1 MKVRI
6 VNRVKDL
13 GQEKLQVIRD
23 FLKFAQENFD
33 FSGKTSQAFLLSLN
47 GKLIAIIGA
56 GAEKKLDEIALKRD
70 VEIVL
75 MSERIGVMSTGSE
88 ITGLIKVLADNRM
101 LLDII
106 RTIAHEWTHEFARQ
120 RKIKLQGYNTQSQE
134 DYANTEAGIMARA
147 FEKKYPQYVALLYN

>member
-1 MKVRI
+1 MKVKI

-13 GQEKLQVIRD
+13 GQEKIQIIRD
-23 FLKFAQENFD
+23 FLKFAQEN
-33 FSGKTSQAFLLSLN
+33 SP
-47 GKLIAIIGA
+47 
-56 GAEKKLDEIALKRD
+56 LKRD
-70 VEIVL
+70 VEIIL
-75 MSERIGVMSTGSE
+75 MSERMGVMSTGSE
-88 ITGLIKVLADNRM
+88 ISGLIKVLADNRM

-134 DYANTEAGIMARA
+134 DYANTEAGIMARV

>member
-23 FLKFAQENFD
+23 FLKFAQEN
-33 FSGKTSQAFLLSLN
+33 SP
-47 GKLIAIIGA
+47 
-56 GAEKKLDEIALKRD
+56 LKRD

>member
-23 FLKFAQENFD
+23 FLKFAQEN
-33 FSGKTSQAFLLSLN
+33 SP
-47 GKLIAIIGA
+47 
-56 GAEKKLDEIALKRD
+56 LKRD

-134 DYANTEAGIMARA
+134 DYANTEAGIMSRA

>member
-1 MKVRI
+1 MRVRI

-23 FLKFAQENFD
+23 FLKFAQEN
-33 FSGKTSQAFLLSLN
+33 SP
-47 GKLIAIIGA
+47 
-56 GAEKKLDEIALKRD
+56 LKRD

-75 MSERIGVMSTGSE
+75 MSERIGAMSTGSE
-88 ITGLIKVLADNRM
+88 ISGLIKVLADNRM

-106 RTIAHEWTHEFARQ
+106 RTIAHEWTHEFAVQ

>member
-1 MKVRI
+1 MKVKI

-13 GQEKLQVIRD
+13 GQDKIQVIRD
-23 FLKFAQENFD
+23 FLKFAQEN
-33 FSGKTSQAFLLSLN
+33 SP
-47 GKLIAIIGA
+47 
-56 GAEKKLDEIALKRD
+56 LKRD
-70 VEIVL
+70 IEIIL
-75 MSERIGVMSTGSE
+75 MSERMGVMSTGSQ
-88 ITGLIKVLADNRM
+88 ISGLIKVLADNRM

-134 DYANTEAGIMARA
+134 DYANTEAGIMVRV

>member
-13 GQEKLQVIRD
+13 GQEKIQVIRD
-23 FLKFAQENFD
+23 FLKFAQEN
-33 FSGKTSQAFLLSLN
+33 SP
-47 GKLIAIIGA
+47 
-56 GAEKKLDEIALKRD
+56 LKRD

>member
-1 MKVRI
+1 MKVKI

-13 GQEKLQVIRD
+13 GQDKIQVIRD
-23 FLKFAQENFD
+23 FLKFAQEN
-33 FSGKTSQAFLLSLN
+33 SP
-47 GKLIAIIGA
+47 
-56 GAEKKLDEIALKRD
+56 LKRD
-70 VEIVL
+70 VEIIL
-75 MSERIGVMSTGSE
+75 MSERMGVMSTGSE

-134 DYANTEAGIMARA
+134 DYANTEAGIMVRM
-147 FEKKYPQYVALLYN
+147 FESQNPQFVALLYNL

>member
-1 MKVRI
+1 MRVRI

-13 GQEKLQVIRD
+13 GQEKIQVIRD
-23 FLKFAQENFD
+23 FLKFAQEN
-33 FSGKTSQAFLLSLN
+33 SP
-47 GKLIAIIGA
+47 
-56 GAEKKLDEIALKRD
+56 LKRD

-88 ITGLIKVLADNRM
+88 ISGLIKVLADNRM